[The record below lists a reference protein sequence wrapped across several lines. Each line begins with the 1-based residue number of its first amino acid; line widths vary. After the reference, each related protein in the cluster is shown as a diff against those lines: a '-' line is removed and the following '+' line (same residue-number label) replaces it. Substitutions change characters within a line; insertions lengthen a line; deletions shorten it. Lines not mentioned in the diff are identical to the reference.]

1 MSAAESGAAESRS
14 EATSTREAIMVLRAG
29 PKQDWCDGV
38 KRAAVAGMGDEKLAA
53 RVSIMRPSVLTLAT
67 ALKSANPW

>member
-1 MSAAESGAAESRS
+1 
-14 EATSTREAIMVLRAG
+14 MVLRAG
-29 PKQDWCDGV
+29 PRQDWCDGV

-53 RVSIMRPSVLTLAT
+53 RVSIMRLSVLTLAT